1 MVGVAIMGAVQIAAA
16 GFTFLPA
23 TLQSTGPCLFAEQL
37 KNSESIRNQYIAKLI
52 GVIDGT
58 VSSSNKTG
66 IDTFSADCLSCHD
79 GVKAQSITT
88 NIKNNPNK
96 MSSLRGGNYQ
106 MVSMDHPIGMDYN
119 LYAAAS
125 RDYKPISAINNK
137 MVFVNGKVGC
147 LTCHDPLNPEK
158 SHLVMS
164 DRNSA
169 LCLPCHND

>member
-1 MVGVAIMGAVQIAAA
+1 MGAVQIAAA

-37 KNSESIRNQYIAKLI
+37 KKLGINQES
-52 GVIDGT
+52 VHCEIDWGDRRDGFRRA
-58 VSSSNKTG
+58 NKTG

-169 LCLPCHND
+169 LCLTCHND